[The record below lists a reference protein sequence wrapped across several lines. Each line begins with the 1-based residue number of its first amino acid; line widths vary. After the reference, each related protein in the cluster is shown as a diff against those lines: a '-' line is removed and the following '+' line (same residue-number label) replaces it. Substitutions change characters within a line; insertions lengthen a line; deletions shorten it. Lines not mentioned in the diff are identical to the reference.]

1 MIPPFDIFQVVEGR
15 QPLWLEP
22 ASTLD
27 DARARV
33 NELGKSRPG
42 EYLIFSQKTGH
53 KISVIVAG
61 GASSEA
67 SAC

>member
-1 MIPPFDIFQVVEGR
+1 MIAPFDIFRVMQDS

-27 DARARV
+27 DAKARV

-42 EYLIFSQKTGH
+42 EYIIFSQKTGH
-53 KISVIVAG
+53 KISIMVARQEKHG
-61 GASSEA
+61 S
-67 SAC
+67 